1 MDIRDARGR
10 RCTLGRPA
18 PQRRALPRP
27 EPPPDGCSF
36 ADVIALYGIV
46 QIRISSS
53 LSHMGP
59 RVRAR
64 YGLRPYADASLP
76 TMFMGFYSV
85 EDRVAFLEHKLGAR
99 YLRPGGSDVPM
110 VAMLASRPDRPPVI
124 AVSRDIQARLRR
136 RGVASVYAR
145 WNVVDRRLFRPL
157 PLERRGKCVYVYTGL
172 GVGRKADREC
182 RAHAVYGKAF
192 VDEVA
197 RARPTVD
204 FVLSHETPPCAHESM
219 PAIYARCFIAL
230 RLTKHDGTANM
241 VQELQAMGIPVVHN
255 QSAYGLKW
263 KNVADVIA
271 HIDKAM
277 ERVAEARE
285 TAVPERRTLP
295 EKREEAIVISSTQYP
310 GYGGAATN
318 AYELIKTF
326 RAEGHNVVGIFF
338 HQVAGVVADPDGIGG
353 VYVYPY
359 KYDADQV
366 RRDAV
371 AHLGRAPTLCLAKNY
386 LAPQYC
392 KLVFDCRTV
401 YLVSGINHFRLFFPE
416 KTGIDVLDPA
426 FQLTEDQVFKHEV
439 KTLEMVDEAINNSK
453 ISNDIFRKFYPQFLH
468 KIRDGHVDTTASV
481 LEVPKQEKK
490 YDVVLACS
498 ILTRKDKNNLFLID
512 VLKHP
517 LLQSA
522 QKVVAGEDAEA
533 FADIPNTTVVGL
545 LSHEECVRVLAQS
558 RVLLFPSKFD
568 SNSNTV
574 REAYKHGCLP
584 LTTENIGYA
593 ELLPRSLLCEGF
605 EVEEWVSRLVHV
617 LENYNEL
624 KDVRIPFRDS
634 VDAADLIKVSS
645 APQ

>member
-1 MDIRDARGR
+1 MYD
-10 RCTLGRPA
+10 
-18 PQRRALPRP
+18 
-27 EPPPDGCSF
+27 
-36 ADVIALYGIV
+36 
-46 QIRISSS
+46 
-53 LSHMGP
+53 
-59 RVRAR
+59 
-64 YGLRPYADASLP
+64 
-76 TMFMGFYSV
+76 MF
-85 EDRVAFLEHKLGAR
+85 
-99 YLRPGGSDVPM
+99 
-110 VAMLASRPDRPPVI
+110 
-124 AVSRDIQARLRR
+124 
-136 RGVASVYAR
+136 
-145 WNVVDRRLFRPL
+145 PL
-157 PLERRGKCVYVYTGL
+157 PKTPWNPTQPHGPTRREASHAR
-172 GVGRKADREC
+172 RKNA
-182 RAHAVYGKAF
+182 
-192 VDEVA
+192 
-197 RARPTVD
+197 
-204 FVLSHETPPCAHESM
+204 
-219 PAIYARCFIAL
+219 AL
-230 RLTKHDGTANM
+230 VR
-241 VQELQAMGIPVVHN
+241 
-255 QSAYGLKW
+255 
-263 KNVADVIA
+263 
-271 HIDKAM
+271 
-277 ERVAEARE
+277 
-285 TAVPERRTLP
+285 
-295 EKREEAIVISSTQYP
+295 EAIVISSTQYP

-326 RAEGHNVVGIFF
+326 RAEGYNVVGVFF

-366 RRDAV
+366 RHDAIG
-371 AHLGRAPTLCLAKNY
+371 HLGREPTLCLAKNY

-392 KLVFDCRTV
+392 KLIFDCRTV

-416 KTGIDVLDPA
+416 KTGTDVLNPA

-453 ISNDIFRKFYPQFLH
+453 ISNDIFRKFYPQYLH
-468 KIRDGHVDTTASV
+468 KIRDGYVDTTASV

-584 LTTENIGYA
+584 LTTANIGYA
-593 ELLPRSLLCEGF
+593 ELFPRSLLCEGF

-645 APQ
+645 ASQ